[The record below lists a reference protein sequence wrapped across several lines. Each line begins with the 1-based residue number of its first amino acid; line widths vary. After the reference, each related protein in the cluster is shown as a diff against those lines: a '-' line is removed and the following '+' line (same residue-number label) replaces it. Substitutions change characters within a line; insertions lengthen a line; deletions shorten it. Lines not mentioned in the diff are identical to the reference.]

1 MFPKNFNQSLLI
13 TAVCQIRLD
22 FDTLVLTQPIS
33 ALAPGGAQ
41 DGDGHGACNQDTIT
55 FTSPTGGGVILPT
68 LCGTL
73 TGQHSKIFRP
83 FYHSIKGICLKFNAV
98 YFLIKANS

>member
-1 MFPKNFNQSLLI
+1 MFPNNFNQSLLI

-22 FDTLVLTQPIS
+22 FDTLVLTQPVNTPTTANS
-33 ALAPGGAQ
+33 P
-41 DGDGHGACNQDTIT
+41 DDTNHGFCDQDTIT

-83 FYHSIKGICLKFNAV
+83 FYKGYLSKIQCNPLFT
-98 YFLIKANS
+98 F

>member
-1 MFPKNFNQSLLI
+1 M
-13 TAVCQIRLD
+13 
-22 FDTLVLTQPIS
+22 LTQPVS
-33 ALAPGGAQ
+33 SLLPGGTV

-83 FYHSIKGICLKFNAV
+83 FYIGYLSKIQCNPLFT
-98 YFLIKANS
+98 F